1 MSGRRLAPQA
11 DLSALVPGVRIRA
24 HANLQAGRLTVTPPG
39 AGGVLQYED
48 TLIELTGAVF
58 TVSAPG
64 HRRIV
69 DRHRRKV
76 VADVRGVVHRADR
89 VDRDTLA
96 DNPDYIEVHYNPVTH
111 PDRDYFYTP
120 DGATVQRVQR
130 VYLITSKT
138 IPTKSKTRAYIR
150 INVAIT
156 I

>member
-1 MSGRRLAPQA
+1 MSGRRLPPQA

-24 HANLQAGRLTVTPPG
+24 HANLQAGRITVTPPG
-39 AGGVLQYED
+39 GGGVLQYED
-48 TLIELTGAVF
+48 TLIELSDAEF
-58 TVSAPG
+58 KVSAPG

-111 PDRDYFYTP
+111 PDRDFFYTP
-120 DGATVQRVQR
+120 DGAPVQRVQR
-130 VYLITSKT
+130 VYVITSRT
-138 IPTKSKTRAYIR
+138 IQTKSKTKAYIR
-150 INVAIT
+150 T
-156 I
+156 HDQ